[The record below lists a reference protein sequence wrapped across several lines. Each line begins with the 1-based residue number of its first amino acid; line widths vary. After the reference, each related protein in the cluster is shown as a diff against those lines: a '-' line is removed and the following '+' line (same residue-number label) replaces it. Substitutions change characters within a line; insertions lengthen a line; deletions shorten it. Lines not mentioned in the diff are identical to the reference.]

1 MSTTTDV
8 KVAVGYAIRKSRTA
22 GALLMCIVTT
32 NNLERG
38 MDLSWSSMFPGEAER
53 LLPPLTFMNPPQ
65 KIQEIEIVLE
75 GEEGQDPRS
84 VNLTVVQIDKI
95 TAPNL
100 I

>member
-8 KVAVGYAIRKSRTA
+8 KVAVGYAIRKSRTD
-22 GALLMCIVTT
+22 GALLMRIVTT

-38 MDLSWSSMFPGEAER
+38 MDLSWISMFPGEAER

-95 TAPNL
+95 TAPNS